1 MNYAIILSGGIGTRM
16 RRPDCPKQYID
27 VGGRP
32 ILMYTVET
40 FQNNPDVDRIVIV
53 AADEWRPSIR
63 KWMEKEKVTKFES
76 FADPG
81 KTRQESFLSGLEACM
96 LTSKSEKDGVIIH
109 EAVRPLLSSELISEC
124 LAQLERHDGC
134 MPVLPLNDTIY
145 QSDDGRHLSGLAD
158 RSVLFAG
165 GQSPESFRLWKFTEV
180 NRKTDLQ
187 TLRSIRGASELA
199 FMNGLDM
206 YLIRG
211 EDNNFKIT
219 TGADLDRFRGILGM
233 DMLHAAVR
241 VIFED

>member
-1 MNYAIILSGGIGTRM
+1 M
-16 RRPDCPKQYID
+16 
-27 VGGRP
+27 
-32 ILMYTVET
+32 
-40 FQNNPDVDRIVIV
+40 
-53 AADEWRPSIR
+53 
-63 KWMEKEKVTKFES
+63 
-76 FADPG
+76 
-81 KTRQESFLSGLEACM
+81 
-96 LTSKSEKDGVIIH
+96 
-109 EAVRPLLSSELISEC
+109 
-124 LAQLERHDGC
+124 
-134 MPVLPLNDTIY
+134 
-145 QSDDGRHLSGLAD
+145 D
-158 RSVLFAG
+158 RSVLFA

-219 TGADLDRFRGILGM
+219 TGADLDRFRSILGM

>member
-81 KTRQESFLSGLEACM
+81 KTRL
-96 LTSKSEKDGVIIH
+96 H
-109 EAVRPLLSSELISEC
+109 
-124 LAQLERHDGC
+124 
-134 MPVLPLNDTIY
+134 
-145 QSDDGRHLSGLAD
+145 
-158 RSVLFAG
+158 
-165 GQSPESFRLWKFTEV
+165 
-180 NRKTDLQ
+180 
-187 TLRSIRGASELA
+187 
-199 FMNGLDM
+199 
-206 YLIRG
+206 
-211 EDNNFKIT
+211 
-219 TGADLDRFRGILGM
+219 ADL
-233 DMLHAAVR
+233 
-241 VIFED
+241 EK

>member
-109 EAVRPLLSSELISEC
+109 EAVRPL
-124 LAQLERHDGC
+124 
-134 MPVLPLNDTIY
+134 
-145 QSDDGRHLSGLAD
+145 HLSGLAD
-158 RSVLFAG
+158 RSVLFA